1 MNFTLVKGHHHFFSI
16 VVCSISIYDM
26 IGEPV
31 EKTPHTHTHRDG
43 FRFLGGKIIT
53 GKRQQKPAP
62 TRSKT
67 KDIKTAG
74 NMHVPMGGNFPPT
87 FPPS

>member
-31 EKTPHTHTHRDG
+31 EKTPHTHTHTG
-43 FRFLGGKIIT
+43 MASVFSVGKSLREK
-53 GKRQQKPAP
+53 GSRSQHQLEAKQK
-62 TRSKT
+62 T
-67 KDIKTAG
+67 
-74 NMHVPMGGNFPPT
+74 
-87 FPPS
+87 